1 MLHIFNISSVQELYI
16 YNHIYIYHI
25 YISYIYIYIIY
36 IYNINISQ
44 FSKLFPFPEE
54 LVCESSKT
62 NQKMFNTFL
71 KFKNCKT
78 VSLFLT
84 TMTATIAK
92 TLTTCLK
99 CSRQCQKNPAALNL
113 DNCVGLRSSQILTTM
128 SVPTSLGTIV
138 KLRAA
143 GNIPGNYFHIFQK
156 PALHSGSIDMNVI
169 KFNSL
174 QGYVLDIVMFDLVF
188 RHATPSAKQP
198 LSSPKSHPPSTFT
211 ITIAMTTYPPSS

>member
-16 YNHIYIYHI
+16 YIYHIYIYH
-25 YISYIYIYIIY
+25 
-36 IYNINISQ
+36 INISQ

-128 SVPTSLGTIV
+128 FVPTSLGTIV

-143 GNIPGNYFHIFQK
+143 ANIPGNYFHIFQK
-156 PALHSGSIDMNVI
+156 PALLWEIALSRSKPFSSFYTIS
-169 KFNSL
+169 KFRNRSMWL
-174 QGYVLDIVMFDLVF
+174 WAALSYMVKNGGF
-188 RHATPSAKQP
+188 RINRSKP
-198 LSSPKSHPPSTFT
+198 LW
-211 ITIAMTTYPPSS
+211 AA

>member
-16 YNHIYIYHI
+16 YIIYIYIYH
-25 YISYIYIYIIY
+25 
-36 IYNINISQ
+36 INISQ

-54 LVCESSKT
+54 LGCESSKT

-99 CSRQCQKNPAALNL
+99 CSHQCQKNPAALNL
-113 DNCVGLRSSQILTTM
+113 DDCVDLRSSQILTTM
-128 SVPTSLGTIV
+128 SASASLGTIV
-138 KLRAA
+138 KCKSCCEHSRKLF
-143 GNIPGNYFHIFQK
+143 PHISK
-156 PALHSGSIDMNVI
+156 T
-169 KFNSL
+169 SL
-174 QGYVLDIVMFDLVF
+174 
-188 RHATPSAKQP
+188 
-198 LSSPKSHPPSTFT
+198 TFWKH
-211 ITIAMTTYPPSS
+211 